1 MIAPTIQWSESKMHL
16 ALNTLPESALR
27 RRLVNTETA
36 AEYVDRS
43 VPEIRRLVRGG
54 KFPKPIKLN
63 GRRLSWRLG
72 DLMDYVDNK
81 SQEK

>member
-1 MIAPTIQWSESKMHL
+1 MHL
-16 ALNTLPESALR
+16 ALNSPPESALR

-36 AEYVDRS
+36 AEFIDRS
-43 VPEIRRLVRGG
+43 VPEVRRLVRSS

-72 DLMDYVDNK
+72 DLMDYVDGK